1 MRQRV
6 SCGEAPHEWHRADGT
21 TVACTEKVKVLNE
34 NWQEIRAML
43 QDAMDDAVLMG
54 CTEKQFREEYTRL
67 VASITSDY
75 AEQKAQT
82 RPAEDFAVLKT
93 DHIVLTVAD
102 LDASITFYTKAL
114 GMKAV
119 TFGAGRKALLFA
131 GGKINLHEAAGEPIL
146 PRAKTPQAG
155 SSDLCFLVNKTPE
168 ETVETLPA
176 CGISVEEGPV
186 RRTGAYFPLT
196 SVYVRDPDGNLIELA
211 VEAEDD

>member
-82 RPAEDFAVLKT
+82 SPAEDFAVLKT

-102 LDASITFYTKAL
+102 LDASITF
-114 GMKAV
+114 
-119 TFGAGRKALLFA
+119 
-131 GGKINLHEAAGEPIL
+131 
-146 PRAKTPQAG
+146 TPKRSA
-155 SSDLCFLVNKTPE
+155 
-168 ETVETLPA
+168 
-176 CGISVEEGPV
+176 
-186 RRTGAYFPLT
+186 
-196 SVYVRDPDGNLIELA
+196 
-211 VEAEDD
+211 